1 MQINVTGK
9 QLDIGDA
16 LRTHI
21 ETNSGGQIDM
31 FLPNAVGT
39 FVRMERAAD
48 RLPKLERGWAAARLR
63 GAAPI

>member
-21 ETNSGGQIDM
+21 ETNSGGVIGM
-31 FLPNAVGT
+31 FLPNAFET
-39 FVRMERAAD
+39 FAGMERAAD
-48 RLPKLERGWAAARLR
+48 RQPELDRGWAMARLR